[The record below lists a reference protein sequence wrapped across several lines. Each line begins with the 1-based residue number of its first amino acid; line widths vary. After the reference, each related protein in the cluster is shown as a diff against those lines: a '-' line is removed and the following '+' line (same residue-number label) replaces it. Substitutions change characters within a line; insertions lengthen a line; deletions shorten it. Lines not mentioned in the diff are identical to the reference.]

1 MKRIKVIFPLL
12 ALLALA
18 CGCRKSGLTEEEMEQ
33 GADRMEAERFAVM
46 EILHNLADVRFPS
59 DFEGDI
65 DIEGATYEPTIGSVR
80 DASQPMTRSVRVD
93 SASDSEDY
101 FRSLVFDDTFIR
113 TTSDGCIIDLT
124 GLDIRE
130 DGRKQDFGTL
140 TFHRGGDGSNV
151 GYAEVSIPCIPHLER
166 IDYKTKEQWGDNG
179 YESPCILGDI
189 YLGKGVY
196 WVCVDESESSDE
208 KGVLINLE
216 PGYGTLHHL
225 LWDANYE
232 ADNDCFPKL
241 SDIKAYLRLC
251 AADWYA
257 SKKRRIINNPKYT
270 DKIFPR
276 LCDSDS
282 RKKFDWNYREEN
294 SGFATLEEDYSFWDA
309 SNGHDFAAI
318 VYDTNKEGGKKYWVT
333 GSKKRY
339 MYYLKVPCQTIRDEG
354 TTGEKYGSRSD
365 DDFYEF
371 YNEHW
376 MYICNAV
383 YFTTQ
388 IPSGFT
394 LENI

>member
-1 MKRIKVIFPLL
+1 MKRFKVIFPLL
-12 ALLALA
+12 TLLAIA
-18 CGCRKSGLTEEEMEQ
+18 AGCRKSGPTEEEMELD
-33 GADRMEAERFAVM
+33 ADRVEAERFAVM

-65 DIEGATYEPTIGSVR
+65 DIESTTYEPTIGSVR

-93 SASDSEDY
+93 SASDSEEY
-101 FRSLVFDDTFIR
+101 FRSLVFDGTFIR

-151 GYAEVSIPCIPHLER
+151 GYAEVRIPCIPHLER
-166 IDYKTKEQWGDNG
+166 IDYKTKEQWGENG

-189 YLGKGVY
+189 YFGKGVY
-196 WVCVDESESSDE
+196 WICVDESESADE
-208 KGVLINLE
+208 KGVLVNLE

-232 ADNDCFPKL
+232 ADNDCFPTL
-241 SDIKAYLRLC
+241 NDIKAYLRLC

-270 DKIFPR
+270 NKIFPR
-276 LCDSDS
+276 LCDSNS

-294 SGFATLEEDYSFWDA
+294 AGFAMLEEDYSFRDE

-318 VYDTNKEGGKKYWVT
+318 VYDANKEGGKKYLVT

-354 TTGEKYGSRSD
+354 TSGEKYGSRSD
-365 DDFYEF
+365 NDFYEF

-388 IPSGFT
+388 MPSGFIR
-394 LENI
+394 ENI

>member
-1 MKRIKVIFPLL
+1 MKRFKVIFPLL
-12 ALLALA
+12 TLLAIA
-18 CGCRKSGLTEEEMEQ
+18 AGCWKSGPTEEEMELD
-33 GADRMEAERFAVM
+33 ADRVEAERFAVM

-59 DFEGDI
+59 DFEGNI
-65 DIEGATYEPTIGSVR
+65 DIESTTYEPTIGSVR

-93 SASDSEDY
+93 SASDSEEY
-101 FRSLVFDDTFIR
+101 FRSMVFDGTFIR

-151 GYAEVSIPCIPHLER
+151 GYAEVRIPCIPHLER
-166 IDYKTKEQWGDNG
+166 IDYKTKEQWGENG

-189 YLGKGVY
+189 YFGKGVY
-196 WVCVDESESSDE
+196 WICVDESESADE
-208 KGVLINLE
+208 KGVLVNLE
-216 PGYGTLHHL
+216 PGYGTVHHL

-241 SDIKAYLRLC
+241 NDIKAYLRLC

-270 DKIFPR
+270 NKIFPR
-276 LCDSDS
+276 LCDSNS

-294 SGFATLEEDYSFWDA
+294 AGFAMLEEDYSFRDE

-318 VYDTNKEGGKKYWVT
+318 VYDANKEGGKKYLVT

-354 TTGEKYGSRSD
+354 TSGEKYGSRSD
-365 DDFYEF
+365 NDFYEF

-388 IPSGFT
+388 MPSGFIR
-394 LENI
+394 ENI

>member
-1 MKRIKVIFPLL
+1 MKRFKVIFPLL
-12 ALLALA
+12 TLLAIA
-18 CGCRKSGLTEEEMEQ
+18 AGCWKSGPTEEEMELD
-33 GADRMEAERFAVM
+33 ADRVEAERFAVM

-59 DFEGDI
+59 DFEGNI
-65 DIEGATYEPTIGSVR
+65 DIESTTYEPTIGSVR

-93 SASDSEDY
+93 SASDSEEY
-101 FRSLVFDDTFIR
+101 FRSMVFDGTFIR

-151 GYAEVSIPCIPHLER
+151 GYAEVRIPCIPHLER
-166 IDYKTKEQWGDNG
+166 IDYKTKEQWGENG

-189 YLGKGVY
+189 YFGKGVY
-196 WVCVDESESSDE
+196 WICVDESESADE
-208 KGVLINLE
+208 KGVLVNLE

-241 SDIKAYLRLC
+241 NDIKAYLRLC

-270 DKIFPR
+270 NKIFPR
-276 LCDSDS
+276 LCDSNS

-294 SGFATLEEDYSFWDA
+294 AGFAMLEEDYSFRDE

-318 VYDTNKEGGKKYWVT
+318 VYDANKEGGKKYLVT

-339 MYYLKVPCQTIRDEG
+339 MYYLKIPCQTIRDEG
-354 TTGEKYGSRSD
+354 TSGEKYGSRSD
-365 DDFYEF
+365 NDFYEF

-388 IPSGFT
+388 MPSGFIR
-394 LENI
+394 ENI

>member
-1 MKRIKVIFPLL
+1 MKRFKVIFPLL
-12 ALLALA
+12 TLLAIA
-18 CGCRKSGLTEEEMEQ
+18 AGCWKSGPTEEEMELD
-33 GADRMEAERFAVM
+33 ADRVEAERFAVM

-59 DFEGDI
+59 DFEGNI
-65 DIEGATYEPTIGSVR
+65 DIESTTYEPTIGSVR

-93 SASDSEDY
+93 SASDSEEY
-101 FRSLVFDDTFIR
+101 FRSMVFDGTFIR

-151 GYAEVSIPCIPHLER
+151 GYAEVRIPCIPHLER
-166 IDYKTKEQWGDNG
+166 IDYKTKEQWGENG

-189 YLGKGVY
+189 YFGKGVY
-196 WVCVDESESSDE
+196 WICVDESESADE
-208 KGVLINLE
+208 KGVLVNLE

-241 SDIKAYLRLC
+241 NDIKAYLRLC

-270 DKIFPR
+270 NKIFPR
-276 LCDSDS
+276 LCDSNS

-294 SGFATLEEDYSFWDA
+294 AGFAMLEEDYSFRDE

-318 VYDTNKEGGKKYWVT
+318 VYDANKEGGKKYLVT

-354 TTGEKYGSRSD
+354 TSGEKYGSRSD
-365 DDFYEF
+365 NDFYEF

-388 IPSGFT
+388 MPSGFIR
-394 LENI
+394 ENI